1 MSESTK
7 QRYDLVPGQQDLKK
21 KYGNEADPQRKQNG
35 ETLRNNDNQ
44 ITEVKQERITMD
56 NRTLIVVCIIFI
68 ASSQA

>member
-21 KYGNEADPQRKQNG
+21 KYGSEADPQRKQNG
-35 ETLRNNDNQ
+35 ETLCNNDNQ

-56 NRTLIVVCIIFI
+56 NRTQIVVCIIFI